1 MIQLWFMILSKM
13 RGLFDIRDT
22 TIEYCETANGVK
34 TCREYTGKILNGYFY
49 DIASRPYYLT
59 LDKYGSEA
67 DNLKKYNINTTYN
80 KPVCSG
86 GNWHLFNFE
95 DAYLWRDNLG
105 EIISGVDHIVLSWE
119 NDGSFTVATRFSQN
133 KHYPGAANLK
143 YKCVLKL

>member
-1 MIQLWFMILSKM
+1 M

-22 TIEYCETANGVK
+22 TIEYCETVNGVK

-49 DIASRPYYLT
+49 DIESRPYYLI
-59 LDKYGSEA
+59 LDSKASKI
-67 DNLKKYNINTTYN
+67 DNLNKYNIYTTYN

-105 EIISGVDHIVLSWE
+105 EIIFGVDHIVLDWT
-119 NDGSFTVATRFSQN
+119 NTCDFNVTTRFSQN
-133 KHYPGAANLK
+133 KHYQGVENLK
-143 YKCVLKL
+143 YKCVMKL